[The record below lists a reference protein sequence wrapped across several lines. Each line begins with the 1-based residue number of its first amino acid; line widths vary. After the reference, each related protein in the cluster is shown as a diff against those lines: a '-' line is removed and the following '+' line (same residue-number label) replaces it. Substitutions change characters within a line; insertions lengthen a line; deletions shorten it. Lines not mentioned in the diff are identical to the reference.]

1 MFHAGCLGKN
11 KHIQIALHRF
21 HLKSREMKCC
31 FQVCFLA
38 LHYWDESTGYPRS
51 VQVRW
56 DQFLCVA
63 TAQATGKFRVLKC
76 SFWFTMKSSKWAQYL
91 TRETCGF
98 QKWGL
103 HWRWNYLSGKACE
116 SQSAL
121 KRTLPNVIKFSV
133 STCAKLQ
140 DTKQKNTL

>member
-1 MFHAGCLGKN
+1 MYRSGCLGKN
-11 KHIQIALHRF
+11 KHIQIALYLF

-31 FQVCFLA
+31 FQVYLSA
-38 LHYWDESTGYPRS
+38 LGYWGESTGHPSS

-63 TAQATGKFRVLKC
+63 TAQATEKFRVLKS
-76 SFWFTMKSSKWAQYL
+76 SFWFTVKRSKWAQYL

-98 QKWGL
+98 QKWVL
-103 HWRWNYLSGKACE
+103 HWSWNHLSGKVCE
-116 SQSAL
+116 SHSAL
-121 KRTLPNVIKFSV
+121 KKKRTSLNVIKFSV

-140 DTKQKNTL
+140 ATK